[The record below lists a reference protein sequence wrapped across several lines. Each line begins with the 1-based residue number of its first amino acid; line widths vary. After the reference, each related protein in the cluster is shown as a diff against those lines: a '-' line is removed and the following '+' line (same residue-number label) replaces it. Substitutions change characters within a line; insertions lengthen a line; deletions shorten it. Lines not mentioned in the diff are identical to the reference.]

1 MVSQQISPICQ
12 QTDSNRIVWENVIFV
27 QAQICTFEQV
37 STTQRQGSTAVHM
50 MPRFAFTMKLVTWS
64 RRTSTRAISKSRKTL
79 RLIQFYSNLLA
90 FSEPFEI
97 AIKVKKR
104 RKFLRFPITRCNLLR
119 PRLLCHDFLW

>member
-37 STTQRQGSTAVHM
+37 STTQRQGSTVVHM
-50 MPRFAFTMKLVTWS
+50 MPRFAFTMKLATWS

-79 RLIQFYSNLLA
+79 RLTNL
-90 FSEPFEI
+90 FELVGGFRSPGNSH
-97 AIKVKKR
+97 KVKNR
-104 RKFLRFPITRCNLLR
+104 RKFLRFPKYAL
-119 PRLLCHDFLW
+119 

>member
-50 MPRFAFTMKLVTWS
+50 MPRFAFTMKLATWS
-64 RRTSTRAISKSRKTL
+64 RRTSTRAISNSRKL

-97 AIKVKKR
+97 AIK
-104 RKFLRFPITRCNLLR
+104 
-119 PRLLCHDFLW
+119 